1 LDEEISRILLNYE
14 KYCWE
19 YSKAHELCEIITNR
33 IERRVHRQVTL
44 HEWKADIG
52 WSFYSTRNFASA
64 GWRKVKQ
71 SLVID
76 TNKKWADRAG
86 GKVKQSLVIDT
97 NKKWADRAGVSEL
110 ADATTENGWHGEPS
124 CIWYVQAGDVE
135 KRERVAGYLAQVC
148 IARHRRM

>member
-1 LDEEISRILLNYE
+1 LDDEISRVLLKYE
-14 KYCWE
+14 KYFWE
-19 YSKAHELCEIITNR
+19 RSKAFELCELISKR

-44 HEWKADIG
+44 HEWKTDIG

-64 GWRKVKQ
+64 GWRKAKQ

-76 TNKKWADRAG
+76 TNKKW
-86 GKVKQSLVIDT
+86 V
-97 NKKWADRAGVSEL
+97 DRAGVSGL

>member
-1 LDEEISRILLNYE
+1 MDEEISRVLLNYE

-19 YSKAHELCEIITNR
+19 HSKAHELCEIITNR
-33 IERRVHRQVTL
+33 IERRVHRQVKL
-44 HEWKADIG
+44 HEWKTDIG

-64 GWRKVKQ
+64 GWR
-71 SLVID
+71 
-76 TNKKWADRAG
+76 
-86 GKVKQSLVIDT
+86 KVKQSLVIDT

>member
-1 LDEEISRILLNYE
+1 MDEEISRVLLNYE

-19 YSKAHELCEIITNR
+19 YSKAHELCEIIANR
-33 IERRVHRQVTL
+33 IERTIPRQVTL
-44 HEWKADIG
+44 HDWKSDIG

-64 GWRKVKQ
+64 GWR
-71 SLVID
+71 
-76 TNKKWADRAG
+76 
-86 GKVKQSLVIDT
+86 KVKQSLVIDT

>member
-1 LDEEISRILLNYE
+1 MDEEISRVLLNYE

-19 YSKAHELCEIITNR
+19 YSKAHELCEIIANR

-44 HEWKADIG
+44 HEWKTDIG
-52 WSFYSTRNFASA
+52 WSFYSTRNFTSA
-64 GWRKVKQ
+64 GWR
-71 SLVID
+71 
-76 TNKKWADRAG
+76 
-86 GKVKQSLVIDT
+86 KVKQSLVIDT